1 MEGPWRRSTR
11 WFFSSSTRRF
21 KRRGKKWTQ
30 MDRRKVIATRSRPE
44 TSWLS
49 LIYCSKNL
57 RWNSRAEA
65 ASLRKA
71 ILCLFFLSWE
81 TLCALSHTYRDAQ
94 AHTHTHTHVLVLNF
108 RRFVFLFVYLSMFFR
123 TMLNA
128 RREVST
134 ETLFIYKSYRITLFS
149 NVSVW

>member
-1 MEGPWRRSTR
+1 MEGPRRRSTR
-11 WFFSSSTRRF
+11 WHFFGLDATRRF

-30 MDRRKVIATRSRPE
+30 IDRRKVIATRSRPE
-44 TSWLS
+44 TPWLS

-94 AHTHTHTHVLVLNF
+94 ANIHTCSYSTLVA
-108 RRFVFLFVYLSMFFR
+108 LS
-123 TMLNA
+123 
-128 RREVST
+128 SCS
-134 ETLFIYKSYRITLFS
+134 FIYLCSFELCWTLAERCLMKLCSFI
-149 NVSVW
+149 NHTGLHCFQMYLFDN